1 MGNFKVILIITIINM
16 KIRNAVLTDSNI
28 IAENNLM
35 LAKES
40 EGKNIDYKTVL
51 EGVKNVIND
60 RQKGFYLV
68 AEENKGIIGQMM
80 ITYEWSDWQNK
91 NIWWFQSVYINKSW
105 RKKGVFKQ
113 LFKTIKERALEN
125 NVDTLRLYVHSNNI
139 EAKQVYHQV
148 KLIKK
153 SYDFYQI
160 TLQH

>member
-1 MGNFKVILIITIINM
+1 M
-16 KIRNAVLTDSNI
+16 KIRNAVIDDSKI

-40 EGKNIDYKTVL
+40 EGKHIKYKTVL
-51 EGVKNVIND
+51 EGVKNVITD
-60 RQKGFYLV
+60 LKKGFYLV
-68 AEENKGIIGQMM
+68 VEENNEIIGQMM
-80 ITYEWSDWQNK
+80 ITYEWSDWQNR
-91 NIWWFQSVYINKSW
+91 NIWWLQSVYINNSW

-113 LFKTIKERALEN
+113 LLKNIKERALEN

-148 KLIKK
+148 KMIKK

-160 TLQH
+160 KLQQ